1 MRPSQIPNVITL
13 MRVLLVVP
21 IAWLLWG
28 ERYPEAL
35 LLVAVAG
42 LSDAVDGAL
51 ARRFEWRSEFGA
63 LLDPLAD
70 KAMVV
75 ALFVVLTMQGQL
87 PLWLAVVVVTR
98 DAVILAGAGAYRLLF
113 GKLVMAPT
121 LVSKANTAVQVVVL
135 LLLLFALCGFGAAS
149 EIAAMLADPLC
160 FYLVALLSVLS
171 GLDYVVTWSLKAWRN
186 TLPAA
191 DS

>member
-1 MRPSQIPNVITL
+1 MRRSQIPNFITL
-13 MRVLLVVP
+13 VRILLVLP

-28 ERYPEAL
+28 GRYPEAL

-51 ARRFEWRSEFGA
+51 ARRFGWRSEFGA

-75 ALFVVLTMQGQL
+75 VLFVVLTMQGQL
-87 PLWLAVVVVTR
+87 PLWLAVVVIVR

-135 LLLLFALCGFGAAS
+135 LLVLFALCGFGAAS
-149 EIAAMLADPLC
+149 DIAALLADPLC
-160 FYLVALLSVLS
+160 FYLVVLLSVLS
-171 GLDYVVTWSLKAWRN
+171 GLDYVVTWSLKAWRDA
-186 TLPAA
+186 LQAA

>member
-1 MRPSQIPNVITL
+1 MRRSQIPNVITL
-13 MRVLLVVP
+13 MRILLVLP

-28 ERYPEAL
+28 GRYPEAL

-51 ARRFEWRSEFGA
+51 ARQFGWRSEFGA

-70 KAMVV
+70 KIIAVV
-75 ALFVVLTMQGQL
+75 LFVVLTMQGQL
-87 PLWLAVVVVTR
+87 PLWLAVVVVAR

-121 LVSKANTAVQVVVL
+121 LVSKANTAVQLVVL
-135 LLLLFALCGFGAAS
+135 LLVLFALCSFGAAS
-149 EIAAMLADPLC
+149 EIAAALADPLC

>member
-1 MRPSQIPNVITL
+1 MRRSQIPNVITL
-13 MRVLLVVP
+13 VRILLVLP

-28 ERYPEAL
+28 GRYPEVL

-51 ARRFEWRSEFGA
+51 ARRFGWRSEFGA

-70 KAMVV
+70 KVIAVV
-75 ALFVVLTMQGQL
+75 LFVVLTMQGQL
-87 PLWLAVVVVTR
+87 PLWLAVVVVAR

-121 LVSKANTAVQVVVL
+121 LVSKANTAVQLVVL
-135 LLLLFALCGFGAAS
+135 LLVLFALCSFGAAS
-149 EIAAMLADPLC
+149 EIAAALADPLC

>member
-1 MRPSQIPNVITL
+1 MRRSQIPNFITL
-13 MRVLLVVP
+13 VRILLVLP
-21 IAWLLWG
+21 MAWLLWG
-28 ERYPEAL
+28 GRYPEAL

-51 ARRFEWRSEFGA
+51 ARRFGWRSEFGA

-75 ALFVVLTMQGQL
+75 VLFVVLTMQGQL
-87 PLWLAVVVVTR
+87 PLWLAVVVIVR

-135 LLLLFALCGFGAAS
+135 LLVLFALCGFGAAS
-149 EIAAMLADPLC
+149 EIAALLADPLC
-160 FYLVALLSVLS
+160 FYLVALLSILS
-171 GLDYVVTWSLKAWRN
+171 GLDYVVTWSLKAWRDA
-186 TLPAA
+186 LQAA

>member
-28 ERYPEAL
+28 GRYPEAL

-135 LLLLFALCGFGAAS
+135 LLMLFALCGFGAAS

>member
-28 ERYPEAL
+28 GRYPEAL

-98 DAVILAGAGAYRLLF
+98 DAVILAGAGTYRLLF

-135 LLLLFALCGFGAAS
+135 LLMLFALCGFGAAS

>member
-1 MRPSQIPNVITL
+1 MRRSQIPNVITL
-13 MRVLLVVP
+13 MRILLVLP

-28 ERYPEAL
+28 GRYPEAL

-51 ARRFEWRSEFGA
+51 ARRFGWRSEFGA

-70 KAMVV
+70 KIIAVV
-75 ALFVVLTMQGQL
+75 LFVVLTMQGQL
-87 PLWLAVVVVTR
+87 PLWLAVVVVAR

-121 LVSKANTAVQVVVL
+121 LVSKANTAVQLVVL
-135 LLLLFALCGFGAAS
+135 LLVLFALCSFGAAS
-149 EIAAMLADPLC
+149 EIAAALADPLC

>member
-28 ERYPEAL
+28 GRYPEAL

-70 KAMVV
+70 KAMVM

-135 LLLLFALCGFGAAS
+135 LLMLFALCGFGAAS

-171 GLDYVVTWSLKAWRN
+171 GLDYVVTWSLKTWRN